1 MYKSMAFFLVLLA
14 ARFTQLVQL
23 YFTSIPSGGLLTEQP
38 IKYFVCASIVEISV
52 FTVIAFLFTFVF
64 LMKQKK
70 WHSLFYTF
78 FASIGLFYLLLSAI
92 NDQVM
97 RWMG

>member
-52 FTVIAFLFTFVF
+52 FTALFFSF
-64 LMKQKK
+64 S
-70 WHSLFYTF
+70 HSF
-78 FASIGLFYLLLSAI
+78 FA
-92 NDQVM
+92 
-97 RWMG
+97 